1 MGVNAA
7 SQQTLLIVSG
17 SPSNEILGEVNQ
29 MLFFWEI
36 FLQLDESHS
45 FWKLD
50 KGPEHLQALKI
61 GLKLCE
67 TTIL

>member
-1 MGVNAA
+1 MYAA

-50 KGPEHLQALKI
+50 KGPEHPIQALKI

>member
-1 MGVNAA
+1 MYAA

-50 KGPEHLQALKI
+50 KSPEHPIQALNR
-61 GLKLCE
+61 LKAL
-67 TTIL
+67 